1 MHKIRL
7 EKGVKPVK
15 QVKKKLN
22 PLMMEVI
29 KKEILKLLDV
39 GIIYVISDSPWV
51 SLIHVVLKKAKV
63 IVRG

>member
-15 QVKKKLN
+15 QVQKKLN

-39 GIIYVISDSPWV
+39 GIIHVISDSLWV